1 MLYIRDDLPLKKGE
15 TVEGSLLLKKSSKNP
30 RELCI
35 KLSYH
40 LDTSQTKLDGVQC
53 FELS

>member
-15 TVEGSLLLKKSSKNP
+15 SVTGSVLVKKSSKNP
-30 RELCI
+30 RELCL

-40 LDTSQTKLDGVQC
+40 VDTSQTLLDGVQC